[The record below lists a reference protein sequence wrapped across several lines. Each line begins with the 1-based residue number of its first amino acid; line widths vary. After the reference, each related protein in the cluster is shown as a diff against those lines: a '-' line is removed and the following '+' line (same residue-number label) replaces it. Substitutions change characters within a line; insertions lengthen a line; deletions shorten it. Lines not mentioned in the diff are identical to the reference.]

1 MISLLAY
8 WWYLL
13 IWYEPNYFDEIKAV
27 FAISSTVEIVF
38 ELIGAII
45 AIWGWLYINEPWK
58 KER

>member
-13 IWYEPNYFDEIKAV
+13 IWREPSDLEVKPLFATFSTIEIICEIMAV
-27 FAISSTVEIVF
+27 
-38 ELIGAII
+38 IGI
-45 AIWGWLYINEPWK
+45 IWGWLYINEPWK